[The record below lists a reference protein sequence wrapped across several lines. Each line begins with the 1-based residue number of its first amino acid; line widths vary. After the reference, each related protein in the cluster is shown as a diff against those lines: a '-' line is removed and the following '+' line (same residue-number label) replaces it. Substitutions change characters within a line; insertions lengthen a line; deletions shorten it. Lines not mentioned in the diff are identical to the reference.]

1 MKILHWYC
9 PHQCDAPNT
18 WDLPVESS
26 FSPIRP
32 PPQASV
38 QIKHLFLDNTYCN
51 PSLRFPPRAEAAA
64 RLLRVLKELLP
75 ELSDHAAKVDACS
88 GTLPKTR
95 HRVVIGMDTLGKED
109 LLQCVATELGV
120 KLLVSPDRMH
130 RWKLLG
136 LDTSALTTEEDD
148 WIGGRSLSTL

>member
-1 MKILHWYC
+1 
-9 PHQCDAPNT
+9 
-18 WDLPVESS
+18 
-26 FSPIRP
+26 
-32 PPQASV
+32 
-38 QIKHLFLDNTYCN
+38 
-51 PSLRFPPRAEAAA
+51 LRFPPRAEAAA
-64 RLLRVLKELLP
+64 QLLRVLKELLP
-75 ELSDHAAKVDACS
+75 ELRDHVAKVDTCS